1 VNLWDLGDQE
11 EARRRDRER
20 YRQFIESPPSH
31 QYVKVVRGL
40 EDRHEY
46 AFYVYDVGFF
56 RLYRALSPV
65 RSTLEPGPD
74 QRDVRLFFISYT
86 TVSHI
91 ITNRLAYL
99 QHQHRIEELEIGPEE
114 AIDLQFQV
122 FGSFVYGLIGSL
134 PLSQTLTNIK
144 GADGYG
150 AEGFQH
156 PSLGSLI
163 DEPMT
168 PEYFLE
174 QLPDYHVPLRER
186 AWTRLLPP
194 RLSVQGDQPLYTTIG
209 DPSIK
214 EDAQHAGVQRIEDV
228 RIQLPTRNFC
238 MFEPLL
244 LKEFRHPLIGT
255 LLFVADGAGLS
266 TERWMIWSSDLTTPR
281 NELLHTGDS
290 GAPVRQTDL
299 GRRREYGEPM
309 VESVDPL
316 LRYPKLGTRFYANSI
331 ARISDENT
339 SVNRDL

>member
-1 VNLWDLGDQE
+1 MNLWDLGDQE

-31 QYVKVVRGL
+31 QYVKVVEGL
-40 EDRHEY
+40 EDRDEY

-99 QHQHRIEELEIGPEE
+99 QHQHRIEELGIDPEE
-114 AIDLQFQV
+114 ATDLEFKV
-122 FGSFVYGLIGSL
+122 FGYLLYGLIGSL

-144 GADGYG
+144 GGDDYG
-150 AEGFQH
+150 AEGFQTS
-156 PSLGSLI
+156 SLGSMI
-163 DEPMT
+163 DEPM
-168 PEYFLE
+168 PPDHFLE
-174 QLPDYHVPLRER
+174 QLPEYHVPLRER
-186 AWTRLLPP
+186 TWTRLLPP
-194 RLSVQGDQPLYTTIG
+194 RLSVQGDQPLYTTID
-209 DPSIK
+209 DPSIR

-228 RIQLPTRNFC
+228 EIQLPTREFC

-255 LLFVADGAGLS
+255 LLFVTDGAGLS
-266 TERWMIWSSDLTTPR
+266 TERWMIWSSELTIPR
-281 NELLHTGDS
+281 NELLHTGGP
-290 GAPVRQTDL
+290 GAPVRRTDL